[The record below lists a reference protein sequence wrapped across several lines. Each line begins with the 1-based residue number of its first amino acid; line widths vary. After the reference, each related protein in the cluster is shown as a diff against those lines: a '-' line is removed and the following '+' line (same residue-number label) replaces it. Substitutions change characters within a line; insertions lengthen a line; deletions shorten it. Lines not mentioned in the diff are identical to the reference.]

1 MLTSRNQKT
10 FIQKCGAT
18 IKNMLKYRYMFKCL
32 PEPGPKY
39 LQIESELISTNNHAK
54 FLLSP

>member
-1 MLTSRNQKT
+1 MTSRNEKT
-10 FIQKCGAT
+10 LIQKCGAT
-18 IKNMLKYRYMFKCL
+18 IKNMLNYRYMLKHP

-39 LQIESELISTNNHAK
+39 LQIESELISTNNHVK